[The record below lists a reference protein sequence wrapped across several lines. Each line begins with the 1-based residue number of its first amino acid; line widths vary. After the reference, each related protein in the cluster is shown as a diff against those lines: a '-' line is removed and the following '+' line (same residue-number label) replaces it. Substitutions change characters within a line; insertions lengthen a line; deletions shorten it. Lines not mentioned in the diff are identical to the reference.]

1 MRNGKKRK
9 KPMFEREYKTNIGF
23 HILIELKII
32 RLTFF

>member
-9 KPMFEREYKTNIGF
+9 KSMFEREYKTNIGF
-23 HILIELKII
+23 HIFIQLKII